1 MMNTKVRM
9 TAVCLLSV
17 FTHSAYALLCP
28 TNFNTILIG
37 DSLDK
42 VVSKCGEP
50 TTKTTQDIE
59 PPVPQ
64 QWSYLIPQTVSGG
77 INSTMQ
83 GTLPVMITFDDKGK
97 AININVNGIGVGATT
112 ICGGN
117 IALGNT
123 IEAVKSACGKP
134 TFINKQQPEN
144 NNQPKEQEIIYT
156 YGKTQLIFKNNILS
170 GSQATPTPPA
180 TSTSTPPATPPSPKP
195 AQ

>member
-1 MMNTKVRM
+1 MKNKVRM
-9 TAVCLLSV
+9 TVVCLLSAWMPAANA
-17 FTHSAYALLCP
+17 FLCP
-28 TNFNTILIG
+28 NNFNTILVG
-37 DSLDK
+37 DSIDK

-50 TTKTTQDIE
+50 TTKETKDIE

-83 GTLPVMITFDDKGK
+83 GTLPVMVTFDDKGK

-123 IEAVKSACGKP
+123 IEMIKSACGKP
-134 TFINKQQPEN
+134 TFINKQEPEN
-144 NNQPKEQEIIYT
+144 NNQPKEQETIYT
-156 YGKTQLIFKNNILS
+156 YGKIQLIFKNNLLS
-170 GSQATPTPPA
+170 ASQATPTPPA
-180 TSTSTPPATPPSPKP
+180 QPATTKP
-195 AQ
+195 AP

>member
-1 MMNTKVRM
+1 MNIKVRM
-9 TAVCLLSV
+9 TTVCLIGM
-17 FTHSAYALLCP
+17 FTQSAYALLCP
-28 TNFNTILIG
+28 NNFNTILIG

-42 VVSKCGEP
+42 VVSRCGEP
-50 TTKTTQDIE
+50 TAKATQDIE

-117 IALGNT
+117 ITLGNT
-123 IEAVKSACGKP
+123 IDAVKSACGKP
-134 TFINKQQPEN
+134 TFINKQAPDS
-144 NNQPKEQEIIYT
+144 NQPKEQETIYT
-156 YGKTQLIFKNNILS
+156 YGKTQLIFKNNLLS
-170 GSQATPTPPA
+170 GSQPTPA
-180 TSTSTPPATPPSPKP
+180 TSIPATGATPATPKP
-195 AQ
+195 TQ